1 MDERIAARL
10 LLLDPDGRILLMQVD
25 DPSVVDPVA
34 AVQGPRVY
42 WATLGGQLEPGE
54 DIRGAA
60 RREAHEETGR
70 NVTLG
75 RTVWCGEKVLHMQGT
90 PTLFKETFVV
100 AFLDCPDVTRDGWS
114 ANERAVIRA
123 MRWWTLDELRQTSD
137 TVYPVALVDLLPAII
152 AGDYPDPVRRISL

>member
-1 MDERIAARL
+1 MLASVARIVTWIQAFAL
-10 LLLDPDGRILLMQVD
+10 GIG
-25 DPSVVDPVA
+25 
-34 AVQGPRVY
+34 GPG
-42 WATLGGQLEPGE
+42 L
-54 DIRGAA
+54 
-60 RREAHEETGR
+60 
-70 NVTLG
+70 
-75 RTVWCGEKVLHMQGT
+75 
-90 PTLFKETFVV
+90 FVV